1 MADINWRYGNGLL
14 TKEKTDRES
23 RIEIVAKMKREGM
36 SNRQI
41 SKELGVSSTTINKD
55 AKTAKSLMLY
65 DDEPEF

>member
-1 MADINWRYGNGLL
+1 LL
-14 TKEKTDRES
+14 IKEKTDRES
-23 RIEIVAKMKREGM
+23 RIEIVAKMKREGL